1 MLRISHSTRT
11 GDQAVLLRL
20 EGQVTGRWTE
30 ELRRVCD
37 ETIGG
42 NGHGQPLVL
51 DLAGVS
57 FIDANGVA
65 LFKEL
70 AARHVR
76 MTNSSLFVA
85 EQLKEVIDVSH

>member
-1 MLRISHSTRT
+1 MLRISRITRT

-20 EGQVTGRWTE
+20 EAQVTGRWTE
-30 ELRRVCD
+30 ELRRVCS
-37 ETIGG
+37 ETISG
-42 NGHGQPLVL
+42 NGYGQALVL

-65 LFKEL
+65 LLRDL

-76 MTNSSLFVA
+76 RRTPRYLSRNSS
-85 EQLKEVIDVSH
+85 KR